1 MKLSTRAR
9 YGLRMLTDLAR
20 QGGETVT
27 LQSIGERQEVSVNYL
42 EQVAKDLKKAG
53 YVGSMKG
60 PQGGYYLAQKPGDVI
75 VGDALRALEGD
86 VRLTDIKQK
95 EEESLLR
102 QSVRECVYEPL
113 NATLAELFDSL
124 TLEDIIKGENL

>member
-1 MKLSTRAR
+1 MKISTRAR

-27 LQSIGERQEVSVNYL
+27 LKSIGERQEVSVNYL
-42 EQVAKDLKKAG
+42 EQVAKDLKRAG

-60 PQGGYYLAQKPGDVI
+60 PQGGYFLARKPCEVN

-86 VRLTDIKQK
+86 VRLTERKKNED
-95 EEESLLR
+95 ESLLR
-102 QSVRECVYEPL
+102 QCVRERVYDPL

-124 TLEDIIKGENL
+124 TLEDIIKGDKL